1 MTTSMNDDELDDS
14 GIERLE
20 EFLNSFDTPEKWSI
34 VPIELVAPPMI
45 EEALGY
51 TGDRRYVAFYV
62 SLRTF
67 EFGVDDGE
75 FHPSDMS
82 AWKEFTIH
90 PLVAAFLDYPSRE
103 GYWLLLDRGNR
114 PERRL
119 YVGVPTKVRMFID
132 ATVHIAQTL
141 RNGNPDQD
149 EIGIPVSNS
158 GRNISDVRQKLRAWL
173 DKELEK
179 PASQYRLG
187 CWHDKYDRF
196 ADAVIAFESAAKIDA
211 ELASKPEFNRRMA
224 ELYFRLQRHSD
235 AIKAYQRVLE
245 IQPANERA
253 IWGLALAY
261 VAEGYIE
268 EAIASF
274 KQHTQ
279 LQPESA
285 ESHSGLGMAL
295 AMTKRYPEAVKAYA
309 EAVRLDPND
318 PNLRSDLAAMYA
330 LAGDITS
337 AFREY
342 RAAQSLG
349 LDKGKESELLKLL

>member
-34 VPIELVAPPMI
+34 VPIELSAPPMI

-51 TGDRRYVAFYV
+51 TGNRRYVAFYV

-75 FHPSDMS
+75 FQPSDMS
-82 AWKEFTIH
+82 AWKEFTVH

-103 GYWLLLDRGNR
+103 GCWLLLDRGNR

-132 ATVHIAQTL
+132 ATVHVAQTL

-158 GRNISDVRQKLRAWL
+158 GSNISDVRQKLRAWL

-179 PASQYRLG
+179 PSSQYRLG

-196 ADAVIAFESAAKIDA
+196 ADAVIAFENAANTDPDF
-211 ELASKPEFNRRMA
+211 ASKPELNRRLG

-235 AIKAYQRVLE
+235 AIKAYRRVLE
-245 IQPANERA
+245 IQMANA
-253 IWGLALAY
+253 DATWGLALAY
-261 VAEGYIE
+261 VAEGCIE

-274 KQHTQ
+274 KQHTE
-279 LQPESA
+279 LKPESA

-295 AMTKRYPEAVKAYA
+295 AMAKRYKEAVEAYS

-318 PNLRSDLAAMYA
+318 PNIRSDLAAMYA
-330 LAGDITS
+330 LTDDIPS

-342 RAAQSLG
+342 RAAQRLG